1 MPNPEPTTSSTN
13 SSPVA
18 ENPPPSPLS
27 VLTTGKALN
36 EEPANDIE
44 SYAPPP
50 IPEKLTTG
58 DDLVR
63 STLSPVSSR
72 PNSPFEGRPRSPR
85 VLEKALPIPVP
96 LLDENGNIVDHP
108 DSPRP
113 SGEGRDLDEED
124 GD

>member
-1 MPNPEPTTSSTN
+1 MQ
-13 SSPVA
+13 
-18 ENPPPSPLS
+18 
-27 VLTTGKALN
+27 
-36 EEPANDIE
+36 EEPVNGID
-44 SYAPPP
+44 SPTPPP
-50 IPEKLTTG
+50 IPDKLVSG
-58 DDLVR
+58 DSLVQ

-113 SGEGRDLDEED
+113 SGEGRDLEEED
-124 GD
+124 DEGED